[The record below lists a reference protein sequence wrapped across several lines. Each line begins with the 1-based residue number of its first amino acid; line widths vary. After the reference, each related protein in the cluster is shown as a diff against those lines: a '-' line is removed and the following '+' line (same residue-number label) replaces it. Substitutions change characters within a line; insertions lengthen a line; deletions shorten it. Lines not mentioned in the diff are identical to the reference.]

1 MAILSM
7 AQTIGFGVLAI
18 FVSNMVLLI
27 YRLYF
32 HPLSRFPGP
41 KIAAATQW
49 YEIYY
54 DIFQKGQY
62 IWELER
68 MHDQYGTD
76 AFSGHSPCLA
86 DTD

>member
-1 MAILSM
+1 MAIVSL
-7 AQTIGFGVLAI
+7 AQIIGFGVLTI
-18 FVSNMVLLI
+18 IVRSIVLVI

-41 KIAAATQW
+41 KLAAATQC

-54 DIFQKGQY
+54 DVIQKGQY

-68 MHDQYGTD
+68 MHDQYGMD
-76 AFSGHSPCLA
+76 ACSGHSTRLT

>member
-1 MAILSM
+1 MSMGSIIACCVLVIIVRTIL
-7 AQTIGFGVLAI
+7 
-18 FVSNMVLLI
+18 LLI

-32 HPLSRFPGP
+32 HPLSRFPGS
-41 KIAAATQW
+41 KLAAATQL

-54 DIFQKGQY
+54 DVVKKGQF

-76 AFSGHSPCLA
+76 AFPDHYPRFA